1 MGYAEEEII
10 VTEGADSIAT
20 VGLEVFEPNSSQ
32 VSNGFVFSGA
42 ASPFFTLTLDTLNSA
57 VGMCVYIF
65 FGVLCSHLFLDTED
79 YQSIIQHFFLFYSQP
94 ERRFIIIPSVVVV
107 PILDDIY
114 PEPQE
119 QFLISL
125 FPGPGF
131 NSHIVVLS
139 PNTSRVIIEDNDDGP
154 RLQFIQPRI
163 LSVYESVEVFP
174 VCVQL
179 LDVPLITVTAKL
191 EIAND
196 MITSA
201 TGLLLD

>member
-1 MGYAEEEII
+1 MNNIHI
-10 VTEGADSIAT
+10 
-20 VGLEVFEPNSSQ
+20 F
-32 VSNGFVFSGA
+32 VSC
-42 ASPFFTLTLDTLNSA
+42 SP
-57 VGMCVYIF
+57 
-65 FGVLCSHLFLDTED
+65 LFPDTED
-79 YQSIIQHFFLFYSQP
+79 YHSIEQHFVLFYSQP

-119 QFLISL
+119 QFLLSL

-131 NSHIVVLS
+131 NSRIVVLS

-163 LSVYESVEVFP
+163 LLVYESVEVFP

-196 MITSA
+196 EITSA
-201 TGLLLD
+201 TGLLLVSK

>member
-1 MGYAEEEII
+1 MFHA
-10 VTEGADSIAT
+10 
-20 VGLEVFEPNSSQ
+20 VF
-32 VSNGFVFSGA
+32 
-42 ASPFFTLTLDTLNSA
+42 
-57 VGMCVYIF
+57 C
-65 FGVLCSHLFLDTED
+65 FLDTDD
-79 YQSIIQHFFLFYSQP
+79 YQSIKQDIFLFYSQP
-94 ERRFIIIPSVVVV
+94 ERSFIILPSVVFV

-119 QFLISL
+119 QFLLSL
-125 FPGPGF
+125 FPEQIF
-131 NSHIVVLS
+131 NSRNIVVLS

-174 VCVQL
+174 VCVHL
-179 LDVPLITVTAKL
+179 LDVPLITVIAKL

-201 TGLLLD
+201 TGLLYVSK